1 MLADPGGAEIENIG
15 LLPVAVD
22 VQVRKVSEYL
32 GITQT
37 AGRDLESV
45 RIEIQRIWSSL
56 AGTAV
61 GSPAL
66 SGTCAALDPALWF
79 FGRWGCTFCERA
91 HRRIPISTA
100 CGACTFVA
108 D

>member
-1 MLADPGGAEIENIG
+1 MSVMWVRMLMDPGGAEIENIHV
-15 LLPVAVD
+15 LPVAVD

-37 AGRDLESV
+37 AGRDLEAV
-45 RIEIQRIWSSL
+45 RSEIQRRWSAL
-56 AGTAV
+56 AGSAV

-91 HRRIPISTA
+91 RRQDP
-100 CGACTFVA
+100 